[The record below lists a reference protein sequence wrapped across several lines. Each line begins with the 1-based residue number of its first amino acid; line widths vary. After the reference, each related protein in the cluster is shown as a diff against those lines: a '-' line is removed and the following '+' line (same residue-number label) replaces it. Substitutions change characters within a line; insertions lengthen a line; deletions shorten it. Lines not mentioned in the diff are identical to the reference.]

1 VRRGCQVV
9 VACAPGSLVAGHAV
23 GRDSTVLPCASQD
36 QLSSAVVML
45 DFLSR
50 LDLGPSTDPESVAQ
64 ALDDVA
70 VSCSPHRD
78 LAANP
83 AKMLAIALADATPL
97 VWGGSVLAARAARRV
112 AESLRR
118 ASGRTALAGDA
129 EHLLPVLSAAPA
141 RDLFADPFD
150 DPFDDEAGGG
160 RPAALLILDDSAEN
174 AGIREERERLTTTA
188 QAHHVR
194 VETVASEAA
203 TDLARYAAL
212 LATGTYAATYL
223 GVGLGRS

>member
-1 VRRGCQVV
+1 
-9 VACAPGSLVAGHAV
+9 
-23 GRDSTVLPCASQD
+23 
-36 QLSSAVVML
+36 
-45 DFLSR
+45 
-50 LDLGPSTDPESVAQ
+50 
-64 ALDDVA
+64 
-70 VSCSPHRD
+70 
-78 LAANP
+78 
-83 AKMLAIALADATPL
+83 
-97 VWGGSVLAARAARRV
+97 
-112 AESLRR
+112 
-118 ASGRTALAGDA
+118 GRTALAGDA